1 MAKDIRLLIGFLD
14 HPKTIKLQRVLGSDG
29 VLALIRLWSFAAQY
43 RTDGNLGGMD
53 SDDIEIACKWNGM
66 QGALLTAL
74 LTHKWIDER
83 IDQNGVKIYLLH
95 DWEDHQGY
103 IVHEKDRVKQAKKA
117 ATKRWERKV
126 HAHSNA
132 HSNADSIHSAMLETQ
147 ISNAPSPNPYPFPSP
162 NPKKK
167 KPIADAPKKGTS
179 PNPEI
184 KLFLDYAFDT
194 FQQTFSEKML
204 IDGGKDSSL
213 IKKLLSTYSF
223 DRLKE
228 LWDVFMKSD
237 DPFICQA
244 GRTIGVFK
252 TQINKLISG
261 DSGSGSQKSLFQ
273 QTESP
278 IDKAMRRM

>member
-1 MAKDIRLLIGFLD
+1 MAKAPAFQFYVRDWLSDPQLKMASHQSKGIWIDLLCYMWEAPERGNLTGTVQEYCRMIGTTEPEFLRFLD
-14 HPKTIKLQRVLGSDG
+14 EAK
-29 VLALIRLWSFAAQY
+29 RLKFASV
-43 RTDGNLGGMD
+43 TE
-53 SDDIEIACKWNGM
+53 SNGKVTLENRRM
-66 QGALLTAL
+66 MR
-74 LTHKWIDER
+74 E
-83 IDQNGVKIYLLH
+83 
-95 DWEDHQGY
+95 
-103 IVHEKDRVKQAKKA
+103 EK
-117 ATKRWERKV
+117 ERKNN
-126 HAHSNA
+126 ALRQSRFKSNA
-132 HSNADSIHSAMLETQ
+132 KSNADSNEKVTS
-147 ISNAPSPNPYPFPSP
+147 PSSSSSSSSSS
-162 NPKKK
+162 KQKK

-278 IDKAMRRM
+278 IDKAMKRM